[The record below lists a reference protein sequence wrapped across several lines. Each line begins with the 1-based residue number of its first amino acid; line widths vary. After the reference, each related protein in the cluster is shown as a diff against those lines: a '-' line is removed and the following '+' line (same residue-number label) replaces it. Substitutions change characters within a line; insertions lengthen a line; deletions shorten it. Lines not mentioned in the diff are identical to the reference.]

1 MIELSRV
8 HFNSGSATDLLIE
21 IEIQSG
27 YIVIYGTSRDVTS
40 EYPSAIIIGNISS
53 ETLVGRVFL
62 EGELPNISIPEVYEF
77 RGDEAAKY
85 KMDVSNFMLEQY
97 SERDYLSFAHTFLNL
112 PTFNE
117 ICDMI
122 DNKII

>member
-1 MIELSRV
+1 MRSRYSLA
-8 HFNSGSATDLLIE
+8 H
-21 IEIQSG
+21 
-27 YIVIYGTSRDVTS
+27 IVIYGTSRDVTS

-97 SERDYLSFAHTFLNL
+97 SERDYLSFCHTFLNL
-112 PTFNE
+112 PTFSE
-117 ICDMI
+117 VCEMI
-122 DNKII
+122 DNNVI

>member
-1 MIELSRV
+1 MYTEQSTLYIVEVPRVSQLRSRYSLA
-8 HFNSGSATDLLIE
+8 H
-21 IEIQSG
+21 
-27 YIVIYGTSRDVTS
+27 IVIYGTSRDVTS

-62 EGELPNISIPEVYEF
+62 EGELPVISIPEVYEF

-97 SERDYLSFAHTFLNL
+97 SERDYLSFCHTFLNL
-112 PTFNE
+112 PTFSE
-117 ICDMI
+117 VCEMI
-122 DNKII
+122 DNNII

>member
-1 MIELSRV
+1 MMEVRGPYISNRV
-8 HFNSGSATDLLIE
+8 
-21 IEIQSG
+21 EIQSEQR
-27 YIVIYGTSRDVTS
+27 YL

-62 EGELPNISIPEVYEF
+62 EGELPTISIPEVYEF

-97 SERDYLSFAHTFLNL
+97 SERDYLSFCHTFLNL
-112 PTFNE
+112 PTFSE
-117 ICDMI
+117 VCEMI
-122 DNKII
+122 DNNVI

>member
-1 MIELSRV
+1 M
-8 HFNSGSATDLLIE
+8 
-21 IEIQSG
+21 
-27 YIVIYGTSRDVTS
+27 

-53 ETLVGRVFL
+53 ETIVGRVFL
-62 EGELPNISIPEVYEF
+62 EGELPVISIPEVYEF

-85 KMDVSNFMLEQY
+85 KMDVSNFMLQQY

-112 PTFNE
+112 PTFSE

-122 DNKII
+122 DSNAI

>member
-1 MIELSRV
+1 M
-8 HFNSGSATDLLIE
+8 
-21 IEIQSG
+21 
-27 YIVIYGTSRDVTS
+27 
-40 EYPSAIIIGNISS
+40 
-53 ETLVGRVFL
+53 GRVFL

-85 KMDVSNFMLEQY
+85 KIDVSNFMLQQY

-112 PTFNE
+112 PTFSE

-122 DNKII
+122 DSNAI

>member
-1 MIELSRV
+1 MRSRYSLA
-8 HFNSGSATDLLIE
+8 H
-21 IEIQSG
+21 
-27 YIVIYGTSRDVTS
+27 IVIYGTSRDVTS
-40 EYPSAIIIGNISS
+40 EYPSAVIIGNISS

-62 EGELPNISIPEVYEF
+62 EGELPNIPIPDVYEF
-77 RGDEAAKY
+77 RGDEAVKY

-112 PTFNE
+112 PTFSE

-122 DNKII
+122 DNKVI